1 MRIRTWAAFAVAA
14 SFALSAFALSAEFL
28 EWGRGPASFLM
39 TKEESAQ
46 WKTIT
51 SDDEAKAFVLLFW
64 ARRDPT
70 PATVRNEFR
79 EEYERRVATADKNFP
94 SEKGRGAMTDRGKT
108 LVLFGMPK
116 KIERAGNQRQGSMP
130 GMPGGLG
137 DRGTMQGAPT
147 PTSDSLQGGPQT
159 MGAFTA
165 GGATE
170 ADEGQVWT
178 YEGEGTSAIFPQAH
192 AQLRF
197 VDKDGKG
204 KFILQRGGV
213 DVAAAER
220 KAIEKAI
227 VRPNLTSADLAAAP
241 PAESVS
247 VTSIPEAPL
256 APTDLTTESLK
267 AAVAEFK
274 AAAKSPYTKQS
285 YATWGEFVTADGE
298 YFVPVQL
305 YVPQSTGITAAQN
318 LTFFGV
324 VQDESGKSVAAF
336 EEPANLTASKDDL
349 FADRSFT
356 ALPAGKYRGY
366 FGLADNG
373 KPVTLVAS
381 DMQLAG
387 TLDKAATGISP
398 LILSNNVYALSEA
411 QKVDDPFAFGGLKVV
426 PKGDKSFRK
435 TDDLWYF
442 VELRNPGIAEAA
454 APAEGAVAAPGTP
467 KVQIKVDVEGTD
479 TTGKKIKMAA
489 PPREIEAAEI
499 KGVPGHFAVGN
510 AIPLA
515 SFKPGDYTFT
525 VKVID
530 TVKKASYTM
539 AEKFKVVE

>member
-1 MRIRTWAAFAVAA
+1 MRIRTLAVFAAAA
-14 SFALSAFALSAEFL
+14 SFALSAFALSSEYL
-28 EWGRGPASFLM
+28 EWGRGPASYIM
-39 TKEESAQ
+39 TKDEAAK

-51 SDDEAKAFVLLFW
+51 SDDDAKAFVTLFW

-70 PATVRNEFR
+70 PATPRNEYR
-79 EEYERRVATADKNFP
+79 EEFERRVATADKNFAP
-94 SEKGRGAMTDRGKT
+94 DTGRGVMTDRGKM

-116 KIERAGNQRQGSMP
+116 KIERAGNQRQGAMP
-130 GMPGGLG
+130 GMSGGVG
-137 DRGTMQGAPT
+137 GTYNPQGAPEQSSGVNTGT
-147 PTSDSLQGGPQT
+147 PGNMNDY
-159 MGAFTA
+159 TA
-165 GGATE
+165 GGAT
-170 ADEGQVWT
+170 ANDEGQVWT
-178 YEGEGTSAIFPQAH
+178 YEGEGTSAIFPQAR

-213 DVAAAER
+213 DVGAAER
-220 KAIEKAI
+220 KAIEKSI
-227 VRPNLTSADLAAAP
+227 VRPNLTMADLAPAPVAATASATP
-241 PAESVS
+241 MPDTPSV
-247 VTSIPEAPL
+247 
-256 APTDLTTESLK
+256 PTDLTTASLK

-274 AAAKSPYTKQS
+274 AAAKSPYAKQS
-285 YATWGEFVTADGE
+285 YATWGEYVTADGE

-305 YVPQSTGITAAQN
+305 YVPQSAGITAAQN

-324 VQDESGKSVAAF
+324 VQDENGNSVAAF
-336 EEPANLTASKDDL
+336 EEPAKLTSSKDDL

-373 KPVTLVAS
+373 KPVTLVAA

-387 TLDKAATGISP
+387 SLDKTATGISP

-426 PKGDKSFRK
+426 PKGDKAFRK
-435 TDDLWYF
+435 SDDLWYF

-454 APAEGAVAAPGTP
+454 APAEGGIAVGGTP

>member
-1 MRIRTWAAFAVAA
+1 MRIRTWAALAVAA
-14 SFALSAFALSAEFL
+14 SFTLSAFALSAEFL

-39 TKEESAQ
+39 TKEEAAQ

-51 SDDEAKAFVLLFW
+51 SDDDAKAFALLFW

-70 PATVRNEFR
+70 PTTARNEFR

-94 SEKGRGAMTDRGKT
+94 SEKGRGAMTDRGKA
-108 LVLFGMPK
+108 LVLYGMPK
-116 KIERAGNQRQGSMP
+116 KIERTGEGRQSAMP
-130 GMPGGLG
+130 GMAGA
-137 DRGTMQGAPT
+137 GTSSSDTTA
-147 PTSDSLQGGPQT
+147 SDSFGDGGST
-159 MGAFTA
+159 SETA
-165 GGATE
+165 
-170 ADEGQVWT
+170 GQVWT
-178 YEGEGTSAIFPQAH
+178 YEGDDAKTLFGQAR

-197 VDKDGKG
+197 VDRNGKNE
-204 KFILQRGGV
+204 FTLERGGPDV
-213 DVAAAER
+213 ARAQQKVIERTVVNAGLTAPPTYGGPAPAPVAAAT
-220 KAIEKAI
+220 A
-227 VRPNLTSADLAAAP
+227 SATP
-241 PAESVS
+241 
-247 VTSIPEAPL
+247 IPETASV
-256 APTDLTTESLK
+256 PTDLTTESLK
-267 AAVAEFK
+267 TAVAEFK

-285 YATWGEFVTADGE
+285 YATWGEYVTADGE

-305 YVPQSTGITAAQN
+305 YVPQSAGITAAQN

-336 EEPANLTASKDDL
+336 EEPAKLTASKDDL

-387 TLDKAATGISP
+387 TLDSAATGISP
-398 LILSNNVYALSEA
+398 LILSNNVYPLSEA

-454 APAEGAVAAPGTP
+454 APAEGAAAAPGTP

-539 AEKFKVVE
+539 AEKFKVIE